1 MRADVRTDRGRSEP
15 AHRRLPDA
23 SGRERITDT
32 LRKRDD
38 ETSGCERTCGF
49 WRRGRPESS
58 HNTGKFG
65 RYRKRRPGSRKPRRF
80 AMHTARVP
88 RYVAR
93 LARKTPCAW
102 PSLCCVLAS
111 AGTPPRLQ
119 PRKGE
124 VKRRGFS
131 KRLGSCGENRAA
143 WCQPRKTR
151 EDQLLGSAIR
161 SSSWITTS
169 PSVIRL
175 ARTRGA

>member
-1 MRADVRTDRGRSEP
+1 MRADVRESPTP
-15 AHRRLPDA
+15 CANATTRLPDA
-23 SGRERITDT
+23 SGREASGAGAV
-32 LRKRDD
+32 RKA
-38 ETSGCERTCGF
+38 RTT
-49 WRRGRPESS
+49 PESS

-65 RYRKRRPGSRKPRRF
+65 RHRKRRPGSRKPRRF

-131 KRLGSCGENRAA
+131 KRLGSCCENRAA